1 MKDIIQ
7 QSLRESQD
15 VLAQFLS
22 DPSKLDAIEKAA
34 NCLVDALQQG
44 KKFSLVEMG
53 AAIVMRC
60 ILRRNYRVDIG
71 KTGLL

>member
-22 DPSKLDAIEKAA
+22 DPSKLDAIERAA
-34 NCLVDALQQG
+34 DCLVDALQQG
-44 KKFSLVEMG
+44 KK
-53 AAIVMRC
+53 
-60 ILRRNYRVDIG
+60 ILYDEDKMQDIND
-71 KTGLL
+71 KIEESETSANNHTEIII